1 MTESSEN
8 SSQTAPNSPNSPSAS
23 TSRPS
28 HKYDYFDEYGNI
40 IDASFTGPFLF
51 DGSGNILDLSL
62 NQIYN
67 MNNSIDISSN
77 TTSGIGYEIIDT
89 TALDPS
95 GNVNLHT
102 TFTST
107 EPEIYDPNINQRFVE
122 YVTIYDNT
130 SDTTSENSIVMN
142 QIIEYASKIK
152 CADFHGKGTIDD
164 YSELF
169 KAAAKIATETK
180 QIQLDVDID
189 GFNEFG
195 QAADELANLFTTFTL
210 RLQNVNIINDIT
222 FLRAVSNALEKI
234 SNLSD
239 IFGKFK
245 QTILTTSSI
254 QLPKSSHDTKIIL
267 DTVMA
272 EINCAMKYITNF
284 VDVTD
289 ETLFDYQLSPQEKN
303 IISKAVDTIDNW
315 NIICQEGVSIAMTT
329 NPDIVS
335 INNTNQ
341 LLKTK
346 TNSLKVLVG
355 NLKTKLS
362 GYMTL

>member
-1 MTESSEN
+1 M
-8 SSQTAPNSPNSPSAS
+8 
-23 TSRPS
+23 
-28 HKYDYFDEYGNI
+28 
-40 IDASFTGPFLF
+40 
-51 DGSGNILDLSL
+51 NIL
-62 NQIYN
+62 YN
-67 MNNSIDISSN
+67 MNNVTDISS
-77 TTSGIGYEIIDT
+77 TVIAGIGYEIIDKT
-89 TALDPS
+89 SIDPS
-95 GNVNLHT
+95 GNINLHT

-107 EPEIYDPNINQRFVE
+107 QPEIYDPDINENFVE
-122 YVTIYDNT
+122 YVTTYNDI
-130 SDTTSENSIVMN
+130 SESTSENTIVMN
-142 QIIEYASKIK
+142 KIIEYAAKIK
-152 CADFHGKGTIDD
+152 CEDFHGKGTIDD

-245 QTILTTSSI
+245 QTILTKSSI
-254 QLPKSSHDTKIIL
+254 QLPKSSHDTKVIL
-267 DTVMA
+267 DNVMM
-272 EINCAMKYITNF
+272 EINCSMKYITNF
-284 VDVTD
+284 VEVSD
-289 ETLFDYQLSPQEKN
+289 ENLYDYQLSSEEKN

-329 NPDIVS
+329 NPDIVA

-346 TNSLKVLVG
+346 TNALKSLIG

-362 GYMTL
+362 GYMSL

>member
-1 MTESSEN
+1 MN
-8 SSQTAPNSPNSPSAS
+8 
-23 TSRPS
+23 
-28 HKYDYFDEYGNI
+28 K
-40 IDASFTGPFLF
+40 L
-51 DGSGNILDLSL
+51 
-62 NQIYN
+62 YN
-67 MNNSIDISSN
+67 MNNIVDISS
-77 TTSGIGYEIIDT
+77 TILRGIGYEIIDKT
-89 TALDPS
+89 SLDPS
-95 GNVNLHT
+95 GNINLHT

-107 EPEIYDPNINQRFVE
+107 EPDIYDPNINENFVE
-122 YVTIYDNT
+122 YVTTYNDI
-130 SDTTSENSIVMN
+130 SESTSENTIIMN
-142 QIIEYASKIK
+142 KIIGYADKIK
-152 CADFHGKGTIDD
+152 CENFHGKGTIDD

-195 QAADELANLFTTFTL
+195 QAADDLANLFTTFTL
-210 RLQNVNIINDIT
+210 RLQNVNIINDIM

-234 SNLSD
+234 VNLSD

-245 QTILTTSSI
+245 QTILTKSSI
-254 QLPKSSHDTKIIL
+254 QLPKSSHDTKVIL
-267 DTVMA
+267 DSVMM

-284 VDVTD
+284 VEVSDVN
-289 ETLFDYQLSPQEKN
+289 LHDYQLSSQEKN

-341 LLKTK
+341 LLKSK
-346 TNSLKVLVG
+346 TNALKSLVG
-355 NLKTKLS
+355 NLKYKLS
-362 GYMTL
+362 GYMSM